1 MRLYTVSNVALLGA
15 ILLTS
20 GCVGVASFAVREV
33 YKAEEKRLAEI
44 SQWEA
49 EMAAMDC
56 GQLTAEHGKLVE
68 NKDAYAVDF
77 DQREDAVRD
86 KLEEKSCALPA
97 ALQG

>member
-1 MRLYTVSNVALLGA
+1 AFCVLLTLQGCVVALGYA
-15 ILLTS
+15 IS
-20 GCVGVASFAVREV
+20 EV
-33 YKAEEKRLAEI
+33 VDAEEQRLAGI
-44 SQWEA
+44 SSWEA

-56 GQLTAEHGKLVE
+56 EQLTAEHGKLVE

-86 KLEEKSCALPA
+86 KLNEKSCALPA